1 MKRIFGILVL
11 ILIIVIGLSS
21 CNQGIIPGL
30 NTGKTAKSYD
40 ESAFNYFY
48 VEAVKQK
55 LMGNAGEALKYLE
68 QAIKLKPS
76 SDAAYYQMAQIVL
89 SNRDLARGKK
99 YAAKAHELQ
108 PGNIWYLMTLAGI
121 YYQEAKLDSAII
133 YYEKAVKQYPEKE
146 NLKMNLG
153 NLYSENGN
161 YDKAG
166 RIFSSIDRKYGV
178 NESTTLALAR
188 NLMAA
193 KKYSEARVQILELLK
208 QNPEEI
214 RYNGVL
220 AEIYR
225 GEGENE
231 KALEVYKQLIE
242 RNPDNPQTQL
252 ALCDFLIAEEAYD
265 DLIILLNTVALNN
278 KIEKQDKIEL
288 FAHLLEIQDVIKNY
302 ENKLRLALMVLE
314 ANYKNDDVIVLLR
327 PELLTKAGKFTE
339 SAQRLE
345 EIVKI
350 RPENYFAWE
359 KLLLTY
365 YELKEF
371 KKLMERGEAAATRFN
386 RSFLAKILYAQGAA
400 ENEQYQISLE
410 ELRKAAILA
419 GDNKDL
425 LLQVLT
431 MKADVYY
438 RMKEF
443 EKSFEAFEE
452 ALSSNK
458 DDLTVLNN
466 YAYYLAEQDMRLKEA
481 EEMAKK
487 VIMKES
493 ENNTFLDTY
502 AWVLFKR
509 GKVNKASKI
518 MKAIIDSVEN
528 PDAEYYEHYGY
539 MLKKKKKC
547 AEAVKIWE
555 SALKLDTTKT
565 KLIEEIENCKGSK

>member
-1 MKRIFGILVL
+1 MKRILGILVL
-11 ILIIVIGLSS
+11 ILIIVIGLNS
-21 CNQGIIPGL
+21 CNKGIIPGL
-30 NTGKTAKSYD
+30 NTGKTGKSYD
-40 ESAFNYFY
+40 ESAFNYFF

-55 LMGNAGEALKYLE
+55 LMGNAGEALKYFE

-99 YAAKAHELQ
+99 YAVKAHELQ

-178 NESTTLALAR
+178 NESTTLALVR

-214 RYNGVL
+214 LYNGVL

-231 KALEVYKQLIE
+231 RALEVYKQLIE

-252 ALCDFLIAEEAYD
+252 ALCDFLITEKAYD
-265 DLIILLNTVALNN
+265 DLIILLNTVAINN

-288 FAHLLEIQDVIKNY
+288 FAHLIEIQDVIKNY
-302 ENKLRLALMVLE
+302 ENNLWLALMVLE

-327 PELLTKAGKFTE
+327 PELLKKAGKFTE

-359 KLLLTY
+359 KLLLAY

-425 LLQVLT
+425 LLQVLN

-509 GKVNKASKI
+509 GKVKKASKI
-518 MKAIIDSVEN
+518 MKTIIDTVEN

-547 AEAVKIWE
+547 AEAVKIW
-555 SALKLDTTKT
+555 ALALELDTTKT

>member
-1 MKRIFGILVL
+1 MMKRIFGILVL

-21 CNQGIIPGL
+21 CNKGIIPGL

-509 GKVNKASKI
+509 G
-518 MKAIIDSVEN
+518 
-528 PDAEYYEHYGY
+528 
-539 MLKKKKKC
+539 
-547 AEAVKIWE
+547 
-555 SALKLDTTKT
+555 
-565 KLIEEIENCKGSK
+565 

>member
-21 CNQGIIPGL
+21 CNKGIIPGL

-89 SNRDLARGKK
+89 SNRDLARGKE

-443 EKSFEAFEE
+443 EKSFAAFEE

-539 MLKKKKKC
+539 MLGKKKKC

>member
-89 SNRDLARGKK
+89 SNRDLARGKE

-225 GEGENE
+225 GEGENA

-252 ALCDFLIAEEAYD
+252 ALCDFLIAEKAYD

-539 MLKKKKKC
+539 MLGKKKKC

-565 KLIEEIENCKGSK
+565 KLIEKIENCKGSK